1 MKQIKKTLP
10 EFFKSNVEAALNS
23 LSTVEKDLKD
33 VYDKLTSQA
42 FSKED
47 LKKRLSEIQKKA
59 AKSRKDLEKNLAQ
72 NIAKGY
78 SLLNIP
84 TRAEVEKIS
93 KQVEKIQRDLQSIVK
108 KAKAPKKVAKPAKKK
123 VVKKKVAKKVAK
135 TAKKVS
141 KKKPVKKARKAAPKK
156 AKK

>member
-1 MKQIKKTLP
+1 MVKQIKKTLP

-84 TRAEVEKIS
+84 TRSEVEKIS

-108 KAKAPKKVAKPAKKK
+108 KAKAPKKVVKKKPVKVAKKK
-123 VVKKKVAKKVAK
+123 VVK

-141 KKKPVKKARKAAPKK
+141 KKKPVKKAKKAAPKK
-156 AKK
+156 ARK